1 MVDNKKMERY
11 KEKRK
16 RKKGREKLTFL
27 LLSKAKYE
35 LRIFMFVYS
44 VWVWYKLCV
53 NIPYTGGP
61 QSFHSGLC
69 SILKQN

>member
-44 VWVWYKLCV
+44 V
-53 NIPYTGGP
+53 
-61 QSFHSGLC
+61 
-69 SILKQN
+69 